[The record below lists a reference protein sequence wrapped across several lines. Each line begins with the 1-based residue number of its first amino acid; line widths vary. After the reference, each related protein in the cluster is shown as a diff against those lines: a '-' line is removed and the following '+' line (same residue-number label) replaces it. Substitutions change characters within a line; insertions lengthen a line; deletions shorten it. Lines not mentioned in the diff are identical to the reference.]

1 MTDRIREL
9 VMATLKRQIGKQPGI
24 SLLADDVI
32 RDLRSAGYLPDP
44 ERVIADALHSTHDR
58 WTEPNMVKTI
68 AAALRS
74 VGYLLDPEPADAA
87 WQWREWIHEQP
98 DLSKCSVMADTCPD
112 WPLAHRLAEQAA
124 RIRGGSSHD

>member
-1 MTDRIREL
+1 MTDQNPEQVLAPVIHR
-9 VMATLKRQIGKQPGI
+9 AHGHTDGGTCDKCDKQAGQ
-24 SLLADDVI
+24 AVAA
-32 RDLRSAGYLPDP
+32 LRSAGYL
-44 ERVIADALHSTHDR
+44 
-58 WTEPNMVKTI
+58 
-68 AAALRS
+68 
-74 VGYLLDPEPADAA
+74 LDTEPADAA